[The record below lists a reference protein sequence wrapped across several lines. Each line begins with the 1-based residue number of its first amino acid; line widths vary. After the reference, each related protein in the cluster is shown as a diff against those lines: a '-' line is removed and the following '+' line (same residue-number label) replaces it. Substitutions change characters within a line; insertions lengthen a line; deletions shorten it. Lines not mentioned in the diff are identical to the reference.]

1 MANAIRFADLKALGK
16 TDRENAISGLMGEA
30 LAPVNGQAFVIKA
43 KIQAYESRYE
53 MSSAQLSERLK
64 TNTFR
69 ETAEVSDWLF
79 WLRVR
84 ELSGG

>member
-1 MANAIRFADLKALGK
+1 MANAIRFADLKALSK
-16 TDRENAISGLMGEA
+16 QDRENAIKGIRDEA
-30 LAPVNGQAFVIKA
+30 IAPVNGQAFVMKA

-53 MSSAQLSERLK
+53 MTSAQLRERLK

-69 ETAEVSDWLF
+69 ETAEISDWLF

-84 ELSGG
+84 DLSGG

>member
-1 MANAIRFADLKALGK
+1 MANAIRFADLKALNK
-16 TDRENAISGLMGEA
+16 QDRENAITGLVSEA

-43 KIQAYESRYE
+43 KIHAYESEYE
-53 MSSAQLSERLK
+53 MTSAQLAEGLR
-64 TNTFR
+64 NNAIR
-69 ETAEVSDWLF
+69 ETAAISDWLF